1 MARKRHMLQRRIN
14 VNPVQQIVSQKQ
26 STETVQ
32 MMLFG
37 SISSLFYRRAVFP
50 RCAFEEVTVDTSL
63 NDISYDNL
71 VSGNAVN
78 THSTINGNKKLHLMQ
93 KGKSSRVD
101 TFFDVL
107 EKGVFDALQRKVLS
121 AVHFDIVTDTL
132 HLNNALESYIFKIK
146 YKDIPESG
154 REVQGLQFNPSRQT
168 DHENPKFVEVLQQ
181 VEARVADL
189 CLSPLPENRHL
200 VAHLHYVDDCDGNY
214 EAPGFK
220 ASVDSDV
227 VIYPKGNGWH
237 NQTRSM
243 NATRGPFHD
252 FGLKIC
258 YLQHE
263 SHSKQLQAGEGAKDG
278 LSIRRFSGEQVLKAN
293 VIIHNGGNEALHR
306 TGLPSVPN
314 PTGSAEDKQT
324 PEITTSQTP
333 SNDTSTSVRSV
344 TRPAVQTANMDLD
357 LPLHGLPSKS
367 STELPQAHSRLDLDE
382 RTIQHLQ
389 CTTTLEEVGQG
400 ESQSISQALDDMRM
414 RDDLRRI
421 HEPEHLPQYL
431 VPTQLAFGFSQ
442 EDAIGVRAVER
453 PKSPSE
459 ERQGRDDDVHC
470 ACGLEGVEGLTIT
483 CGTCDR
489 EQHPQCYGYLGV
501 DDPRLQSEHT
511 CYECL
516 LGDSQPE
523 VYDEVVRLADMRQ
536 LIHITLVEKILDEE
550 TLKAHL
556 VAFGIEPKYAE
567 AMLQRATEEGYII
580 ITRASQRHSQSQ
592 DSRRLRVVALDR
604 RNGLD
609 DKFLKLFNPSL
620 RVETYV
626 GYV

>member
-1 MARKRHMLQRRIN
+1 
-14 VNPVQQIVSQKQ
+14 
-26 STETVQ
+26 
-32 MMLFG
+32 
-37 SISSLFYRRAVFP
+37 
-50 RCAFEEVTVDTSL
+50 
-63 NDISYDNL
+63 
-71 VSGNAVN
+71 
-78 THSTINGNKKLHLMQ
+78 
-93 KGKSSRVD
+93 
-101 TFFDVL
+101 
-107 EKGVFDALQRKVLS
+107 
-121 AVHFDIVTDTL
+121 
-132 HLNNALESYIFKIK
+132 
-146 YKDIPESG
+146 
-154 REVQGLQFNPSRQT
+154 
-168 DHENPKFVEVLQQ
+168 
-181 VEARVADL
+181 
-189 CLSPLPENRHL
+189 
-200 VAHLHYVDDCDGNY
+200 
-214 EAPGFK
+214 
-220 ASVDSDV
+220 
-227 VIYPKGNGWH
+227 
-237 NQTRSM
+237 
-243 NATRGPFHD
+243 
-252 FGLKIC
+252 
-258 YLQHE
+258 
-263 SHSKQLQAGEGAKDG
+263 
-278 LSIRRFSGEQVLKAN
+278 
-293 VIIHNGGNEALHR
+293 
-306 TGLPSVPN
+306 
-314 PTGSAEDKQT
+314 
-324 PEITTSQTP
+324 
-333 SNDTSTSVRSV
+333 
-344 TRPAVQTANMDLD
+344 MDLD

-626 GYV
+626 GYYAHTFETATPVTLSECAASRYPALILSKRRCGKESTGRSSGSSASRLNSSAGSENLSERGPRDVSESECARKRQHPHDGSGSWDAATGSSADVVVVSSKRARSDDASGTALRRTPPRMSKHKAATAIMAINASSTPTPGRETDA